1 MISSKRFRQFTAS
14 LTAALA
20 LGLGSTA
27 AAGDWEINFEPYGL
41 AANID
46 GTASIGRVVGAPV
59 NVGFGDILENL
70 KMAAML
76 HVEGFNTTNNWGVIL
91 DYGYMNL
98 GGHGTRGVL
107 TAGVKQGILEA
118 FIAKRIQV
126 ETGHIDWYAG
136 VRSWNNK
143 IDLVLDPAILPG
155 SSTISVREQWVD
167 IVFGARSV
175 MPPNERWTML
185 LRADVGGFGASSE
198 LTYSGS
204 AGVHYH
210 FSDKWLLD
218 IQYKGVWVDYE
229 SGTAGAP
236 NSFFYDTVTHGPLVG
251 ISYEF

>member
-1 MISSKRFRQFTAS
+1 MKPYYHRFPSTFALVVS
-14 LTAALA
+14 LL
-20 LGLGSTA
+20 LGSGA
-27 AAGDWEINFEPYGL
+27 LRANGDWDISFEPYSL
-41 AANID
+41 AVNID

-76 HVEGFNTTNNWGVIL
+76 HVEGFNNTNNWGVIL

-98 GGHGTRGVL
+98 GGRGSRGIL

-118 FIAKRIQV
+118 FIAKRIQT

-155 SSTISVREQWVD
+155 SRNITVREQWVD

-175 MPPNERWTML
+175 MPLNERWTML

-198 LTYSGS
+198 LTYAGS
-204 AGVHYH
+204 AGLNYH
-210 FSDKWLLD
+210 LSDNWLID

-229 SGTAGAP
+229 SGAAGAP
-236 NSFFYDTVTHGPLVG
+236 DSFYYDTVSHGPLVG
-251 ISYEF
+251 ISYTF